1 MCLNGVDVFLTAC
14 LVLNLSIYIKKNSR
28 FDPFDAKYISLINK
42 VTETE
47 HIFLYFIAGVF
58 VVSFID
64 MHCLSNKLNI
74 SKGKFLGMLI
84 TDYASQTYNIL
95 DKICV
100 ST

>member
-14 LVLNLSIYIKKNSR
+14 LVLNLSIYIKQIHVLT
-28 FDPFDAKYISLINK
+28 PFDAKYISLINK

-58 VVSFID
+58 VVLFID

-84 TDYASQTYNIL
+84 TYYASQTCNIL